1 MNVQT
6 HKPFTLSE
14 SFHKMEMQPVV
25 TAPLFFGA
33 GAALVLAF
41 IGDTIEFTAVA
52 IGFFVLLMVAGVLA
66 EMRLRHSYE
75 TKYIGLGADGFST
88 LNKNTPYETLA
99 RGNVEEHNWKFA
111 IVSTHPRKKECAR
124 FILTEEQ
131 FPDHFIKVGHEILPL
146 KDRKPGEQSTPVT
159 GVVHKLD
166 PNAVAA
172 SRPSEEH
179 KRQAI
184 K

>member
-1 MNVQT
+1 MIVHTQ
-6 HKPFTLSE
+6 KPFNMSE
-14 SFHKMEMQPVV
+14 SLHKMEMQPVV

-41 IGDTIEFTAVA
+41 VGETFTFTAVA
-52 IGFFVLLMVAGVLA
+52 LGFFVLLMAAGILA

-75 TKYIGLGADGFST
+75 TKYIGQGADGFSS
-88 LNKNTPYETLA
+88 LMKNTPYHTLA
-99 RGNVEEHNWKFA
+99 RGYVEEHNWKFA
-111 IVSTHPRKKECAR
+111 IVSTQPRKKEFAR
-124 FILTEEQ
+124 FVLTEEQ
-131 FPDHFIKVGHEILPL
+131 FPDQFIKVGHEILPL
-146 KDRKPGEQSTPVT
+146 KDRNPGEKSKPVK

-172 SRPSEEH
+172 SRPAEEH
-179 KRQAI
+179 KRPAV